1 VYQGSP
7 TPVSGFLSTVP
18 KAAGFAALVR
28 VLFFVFGGALE
39 TTLWVTIL
47 VALSIATMTL
57 GNLVAMAQRNI
68 KRLLAYSSIAHAG
81 YILIGVVSFNSS
93 LGLASVIYYLVA
105 YLVTNLAA
113 FGIVSAY
120 GRVSG
125 SDDVQSYYGLS
136 RRSPGLALAMLVAFL
151 SLAGM
156 PPFAGFIAKVFIFAA
171 AVDAG
176 MIPLAIIGILNS
188 ILGLY
193 YYLTVMKYVYL
204 YEPEAGMAE
213 QPVPL
218 SGSFKFAL
226 AVLVVGI
233 ILVGTIFNPWFNM
246 AATAARAM
254 VLP

>member
-1 VYQGSP
+1 
-7 TPVSGFLSTVP
+7 
-18 KAAGFAALVR
+18 
-28 VLFFVFGGALE
+28 
-39 TTLWVTIL
+39 
-47 VALSIATMTL
+47 MTL

-81 YILIGVVSFNSS
+81 YILIGVVSFGSA

-120 GRVSG
+120 GRIAG
-125 SDDVQSYYGLS
+125 SDDMTAYYGLS
-136 RRSPGLALAMLVAFL
+136 RRAPGLALAMLVAFL

-171 AVDAG
+171 AVDAQL
-176 MIPLAIIGILNS
+176 IPLAVIAILNS

-204 YEPEAGMAE
+204 YEPEGSYAG

-226 AVLVVGI
+226 GILVVGI
-233 ILVGTIFNPWFNM
+233 VLVGTVFNPWFNL
-246 AATAARAM
+246 AATAAQAM